1 MAQESDRS
9 KGDGET
15 LSPSL
20 AGRHRR
26 DSGWKAWRSHRGLR
40 AVLVF
45 VAGAGLATA
54 VGVAALWPTGEGI
67 AAATATA
74 DEIGLVT
81 DRLRAT
87 VREVYDG
94 PCSYSTEEAIHNC
107 RRVSA
112 VLDEGPNQGAVIT
125 LPEFDLSFAPTAPQL
140 TVGQKVILGYE
151 QSTDFYFYADV
162 DRRAPLAWLTVL
174 FAVFVIALGRRR
186 GVLALVGMGGT
197 LTVLVAFMAPS
208 VLDGNDP
215 VLVAVVAA
223 SAIAFLSLYLVH
235 GFNSTTTV
243 ALAGT
248 LSSLGLTLALSWAF
262 FEFAHFT
269 GLASEEALTLPFI
282 FGGLDVGSLILG
294 GAVIGALGA
303 LDDITVTQAA
313 VVAELRYRNPDL
325 GLRQLVASGIRVGR
339 EHIASTVNTLLL
351 AYVGAS
357 IPLLMLLAVSDQ
369 SMIMVANSELI
380 AVEIV
385 RTLCGSIGLVAAVP
399 ITTTLA
405 AVVAGHPGLIDT
417 THSQVG
423 PPGRNT
429 LPHSS

>member
-1 MAQESDRS
+1 MMKEPDPS
-9 KGDGET
+9 GDKEHRPT
-15 LSPSL
+15 ASL
-20 AGRHRR
+20 GGRHSL
-26 DSGWKAWRSHRGLR
+26 DNGWRAWRSHRGLR

-45 VAGAGLATA
+45 VAGAALATA

-67 AAATATA
+67 AEATATA

-81 DRLRAT
+81 ERLKAT
-87 VREVYDG
+87 VREIYDG
-94 PCSYSTEEAIHNC
+94 PCSYSTADTTHNC
-107 RRVSA
+107 RQVSA
-112 VLDEGPNQGAVIT
+112 VLDEGPNQGEVIV
-125 LPEFDLSFAPTAPQL
+125 LPEFDLSFAPTAPKL

-162 DRRAPLAWLTVL
+162 DRRAPLAWLTAL
-174 FAVFVIALGRRR
+174 FALFVIALGRRR
-186 GVLALVGMGGT
+186 GVLALLGMGGT
-197 LTVLVAFMAPS
+197 LIVLVAFMAPS

-215 VLVAVVAA
+215 LLVAVVAA
-223 SAIAFLSLYLVH
+223 SAIAFVSLYLVH

-248 LSSLGLTLALSWAF
+248 LSSLGLTLALSWSF

-269 GLASEEALTLPFI
+269 GLASEDALTLPFI
-282 FGGLDVGSLILG
+282 FAGLDVGSLILG

-313 VVAELRYRNPDL
+313 LVAELRYRNP
-325 GLRQLVASGIRVGR
+325 GLTIRQLVTSGIRVGR

-351 AYVGAS
+351 AYAGAS
-357 IPLLMLLAVSDQ
+357 VPLLMLLAVSDQ
-369 SMIMVANSELI
+369 SMVMVANSELI

-385 RTLCGSIGLVAAVP
+385 RTLCGSVGLVAAVP

-405 AVVAGHPGLIDT
+405 AFVADRGGGSHTMHPQGAFLEDNT
-417 THSQVG
+417 
-423 PPGRNT
+423 PP
-429 LPHSS
+429 